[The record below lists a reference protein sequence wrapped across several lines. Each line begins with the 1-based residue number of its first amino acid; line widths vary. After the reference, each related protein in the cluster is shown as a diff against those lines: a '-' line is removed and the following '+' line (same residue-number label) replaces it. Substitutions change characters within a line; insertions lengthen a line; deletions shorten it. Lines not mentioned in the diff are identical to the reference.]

1 MHGAGRDPDRYRNE
15 WRALA
20 DTNAFI
26 LITPGF
32 DKKNFPKSR
41 SYNYGGF
48 RDADGDLRPRDEWT
62 FAAIDPLFR
71 EVRQRTGTQ
80 VETFGVYG
88 HSAGGQFTHRYV
100 QLMQDPLND
109 IAISAVRQSAVKGQ
123 GGSVRVALVGRG
135 LIKKN
140 RKSIQL

>member
-62 FAAIDPLFR
+62 FAACDPLLR
-71 EVRQRTGTQ
+71 EVRQRTGTT
-80 VETFGVYG
+80 VETFGSYG
-88 HSAGGQFTHRYV
+88 HSAGERKSVVEGKSV
-100 QLMQDPLND
+100 
-109 IAISAVRQSAVKGQ
+109 AVPVAR
-123 GGSVRVALVGRG
+123 GGRRV
-135 LIKKN
+135 IKKKSTTGM
-140 RKSIQL
+140 RKDEGYATNERDVQKMTYDH

>member
-48 RDADGDLRPRDEWT
+48 RDADGDPRPRDEWT
-62 FAAIDPLFR
+62 IAANDTLFR
-71 EVRQRTGTQ
+71 EVRQGKGTK
-80 VETFGVYG
+80 VATLGIYG
-88 HSAGGQFTHRYV
+88 HTASGQFTQHNV
-100 QLMQDPLND
+100 QLMQDPL
-109 IAISAVRQSAVKGQ
+109 ITIEISANAVD
-123 GGSVRVALVGRG
+123 
-135 LIKKN
+135 
-140 RKSIQL
+140 

>member
-80 VETFGVYG
+80 VETFGIYG
-88 HSAGGQFTHRYV
+88 HSAGGQIGRASGRERVCRYV
-100 QLMQDPLND
+100 W
-109 IAISAVRQSAVKGQ
+109 IAVVAVSLKQPHS
-123 GGSVRVALVGRG
+123 
-135 LIKKN
+135 
-140 RKSIQL
+140 

>member
-1 MHGAGRDPDRYRNE
+1 MRMSDWSSDVCSSD
-15 WRALA
+15 L
-20 DTNAFI
+20 
-26 LITPGF
+26 
-32 DKKNFPKSR
+32 KKNFPKSR

-80 VETFGVYG
+80 VETFGIYG

-100 QLMQDPLND
+100 QLMQDPLID
-109 IAISAVRQSAVKGQ
+109 IAISANA
-123 GGSVRVALVGRG
+123 GSYTMPVVDVDYPFRSEERREGKECVSTCRS
-135 LIKKN
+135 
-140 RKSIQL
+140 RWSPYH

>member
-71 EVRQRTGTQ
+71 DVRQRRSEEHTSELQ
-80 VETFGVYG
+80 P
-88 HSAGGQFTHRYV
+88 
-100 QLMQDPLND
+100 LMRIAYAVFCLKKKHNTKKPLHE
-109 IAISAVRQSAVKGQ
+109 
-123 GGSVRVALVGRG
+123 
-135 LIKKN
+135 
-140 RKSIQL
+140 